1 MVSKQKEIFNNLADE
16 KLEEIT
22 RLDKTVNPDGLI
34 YRYIGST
41 SNEKFHEFDHAL
53 IFLGKIRD
61 DKISLA
67 DAKNDQAEFISN
79 LSEIKKETK
88 NINQMN
94 KKYIV

>member
-16 KLEEIT
+16 KLEDIT

-34 YRYIGST
+34 YRYKGST
-41 SNEKFHEFDHAL
+41 SNEKFHEFDNAF